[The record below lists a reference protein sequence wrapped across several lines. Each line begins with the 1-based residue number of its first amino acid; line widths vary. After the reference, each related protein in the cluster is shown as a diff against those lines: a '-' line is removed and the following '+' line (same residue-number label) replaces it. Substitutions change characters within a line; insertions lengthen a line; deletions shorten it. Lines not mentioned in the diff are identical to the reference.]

1 MAPQALE
8 EPQGKKQKEKKRS
21 GSGLRDMNIKELG
34 HVVLYVSDLDRSARF
49 YAETLGF
56 KCISK
61 ENGFAV
67 FSSGRTHHELLLIEI
82 GIEPEKKVLKPG
94 LYHIGFKIGDSPNDV
109 KRAYRELKEK
119 GVVIVGAGDHTIT
132 HSLYILDP
140 DGNELEL
147 YADVSDEWKKN
158 PKSIMTP
165 VKPLDLNNK

>member
-1 MAPQALE
+1 
-8 EPQGKKQKEKKRS
+8 
-21 GSGLRDMNIKELG
+21 MNIKELG
-34 HVVLYVSDLDRSARF
+34 HVVLYVANLDRSADF
-49 YAETLGF
+49 YGDTLGF
-56 KCISK
+56 KRISK

-82 GIEPEKKVLKPG
+82 GIEPEKRKDLKPG
-94 LYHIGFKIGDSPNDV
+94 LYHIGFKIGDSPDDV
-109 KRAYRELKEK
+109 KHAYRELKDK
-119 GVVIVGAGDHTIT
+119 GVAIVGAGDHTVT

-165 VKPLDLNNK
+165 VKPLDLNNE